1 MELKPDFDKSYQ
13 QLAFIKI
20 VKENKK
26 EEGRRWAEL
35 AKEKNPQS
43 IYADYLLAISEGT
56 SEAQIEKLKKL
67 A

>member
-26 EEGRRWAEL
+26 EEGRKWAEL

-43 IYADYLLAISEGT
+43 IYADYLLAISEET
-56 SEAQIEKLKKL
+56 SEIQIEKLTRIS
-67 A
+67 

>member
-20 VKENKK
+20 TKENKK
-26 EEGRRWAEL
+26 EEGRKWAEL

-43 IYADYLLAISEGT
+43 IYADYLLAISEDT
-56 SEAQIEKLKKL
+56 NSNQIEKLRRL
-67 A
+67 L